1 MNYLY
6 FFLFVLD
13 KFIFKIEVALLP
25 LPIINK
31 IIKVVSIFYK
41 IQIFSKG

>member
-13 KFIFKIEVALLP
+13 KFIFKMEVILLS
-25 LPIINK
+25 LAIINK
-31 IIKVVSIFYK
+31 ITKDVSIPSK